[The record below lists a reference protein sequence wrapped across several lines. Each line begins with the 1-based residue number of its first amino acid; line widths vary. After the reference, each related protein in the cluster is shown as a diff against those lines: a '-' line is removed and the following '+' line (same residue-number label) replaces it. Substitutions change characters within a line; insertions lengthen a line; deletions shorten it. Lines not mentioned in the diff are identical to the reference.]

1 MRLPHRPESRWA
13 SSLPLG
19 LCPSTRRGHCVM
31 STMKPCHVS
40 AEDMPKVGPL
50 VQKLIT
56 TVFANLP
63 GSDEKKCQ
71 NEALREAVKKEM
83 EWPHPPGGR
92 LLFTQLRLHRER
104 AKAPEKKP
112 PKRRGPPKKRGPPSP
127 SPPPSA
133 KRSESEPAPA
143 KPAPLAD
150 KDPNAGASVV
160 APTESLIDYN
170 QFRDLLERA
179 DKARTGEKVVL
190 VKSSGRP
197 KKVEM
202 RRVGDVEWRK
212 FASQTDAAAAF
223 PGLTAQDV
231 SRLCHKTASPE
242 LLAKELEARDVDEGV
257 SLSKVIIEYPRL
269 LRAVRLCLRQADVS
283 SDEGALMVVKR
294 AAWEVN
300 GQPPPESWLDALKSL
315 GKFNESQLCKF
326 AAATAMA

>member
-1 MRLPHRPESRWA
+1 MGKKTTKKSE
-13 SSLPLG
+13 
-19 LCPSTRRGHCVM
+19 TD
-31 STMKPCHVS
+31 
-40 AEDMPKVGPL
+40 AEGRKKMVEAAVDLLQGKY
-50 VQKLIT
+50 
-56 TVFANLP
+56 ADLP
-63 GSDEKKCQ
+63 GSDQKKCA
-71 NEALREAVKKEM
+71 NEALLEDVRVKM
-83 EWPHPPGGR
+83 GWDYPPGGAF
-92 LLFTQLRLHRER
+92 LFDEVRDHRER
-104 AKAPEKKP
+104 AEAPEKKP
-112 PKRRGPPKKRGPPSP
+112 PTRRGPPKKRGPPSP
-127 SPPPSA
+127 SPPPPA
-133 KRSESEPAPA
+133 KRRATPKPAPA

-202 RRVGDVEWRK
+202 RRVGDVEWRT
-212 FASQTDAAAAF
+212 FASRADAAAAF